1 FPKDL
6 SYLSYVDVWLPEDA
20 PMSATTETA
29 RHADE
34 VIRKTVPKDLLKS
47 ITTFIG
53 GGGPRF
59 WFSVTPEQQQPN
71 YAQLVV
77 EVSDKHVTTSLIAPL
92 QRALS
97 SEIPGARIDVRQLE
111 NGKPVGIPVAFRIQG
126 EDIQTLR
133 DIAEKAKALL
143 RASPLVERVRD
154 SWGADSF
161 QVKLEVD
168 ADRANL
174 AGITNLD

>member
-97 SEIPGARIDVRQLE
+97 AEVPGARIDVRQLE
-111 NGKPVGIPVAFRIQG
+111 NGKPVGIPIAFRIQG
-126 EDIQTLR
+126 DDQRVPR
-133 DIAEKAKALL
+133 DIARKTKAIL
-143 RASPLVERVRD
+143 RASPLCDRARD

-161 QVKLEVD
+161 SVKMEVESD
-168 ADRANL
+168 
-174 AGITNLD
+174 